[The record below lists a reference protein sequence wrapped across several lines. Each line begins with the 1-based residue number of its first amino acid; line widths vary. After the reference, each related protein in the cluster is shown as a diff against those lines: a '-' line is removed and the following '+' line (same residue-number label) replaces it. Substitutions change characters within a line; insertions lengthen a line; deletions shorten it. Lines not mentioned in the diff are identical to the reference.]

1 MGSHTAA
8 TNNKI
13 ATIRDILPKHGID
26 CVLIPLG
33 INFRWT
39 FGILEEPSE
48 RLVLAILTP
57 EASPIIVAP
66 AFEVDRMKRATGISE
81 VIGWEELQDPY
92 TMVPNLVG
100 KCQKIAVDPKMWF
113 SVYSLLTKTLPK
125 NTEIVSAAPIFDAGR
140 AIKDETEQKAIL
152 KASQK
157 TGDAIVKTLE
167 ELEPGITEAE
177 LQKILVERLTW
188 GSREKTF
195 SLVQFGDNSALPH
208 YHGGERRL
216 RNDDVVL
223 IDAGGTLNN
232 YWGDITMTTVFGK
245 ASQRFK
251 EIYDIV
257 FKANTHGKDTVIKGK
272 LPYEIDNRVRDY
284 ISSKGYGQYF
294 THRTGHGL
302 GLEVHEHPYI
312 VGTNRFPL
320 SSGNV
325 FTIEPGIYLPNEFG
339 VRIEDNVIK
348 TADGILTSDIPR
360 YEMLEV

>member
-1 MGSHTAA
+1 MTK
-8 TNNKI
+8 TNKI
-13 ATIRDILPKHGID
+13 ATIREILPKHGID

-33 INFRWT
+33 INFRWI

-57 EASPIIVAP
+57 EAAPVIVVP
-66 AFEVDRMKRATGISE
+66 AFEVDRVKRATGVSE
-81 VIGWEELQDPY
+81 VVGWEEIQDPY
-92 TMVPNLVG
+92 TVVPNLVG
-100 KCQKIAVDPKMWF
+100 ECKRVAVDPKMWF
-113 SVYSLLTKTLPK
+113 FVYSNLAKKLQKE
-125 NTEIVSAAPIFDAGR
+125 TEIVSAAPVFDAGR
-140 AIKDETEQKAIL
+140 AVKDDMEQKTIL

-157 TGDAIVKTLE
+157 SGDAIVKTLG
-167 ELEPGITEAE
+167 ELEIGVTEAE
-177 LQKILVERLTW
+177 VQKILVDRLIW

-195 SLVQFGDNSALPH
+195 SLVQFGENSALPH

-216 RNDDVVL
+216 EKNDVVL

-232 YWGDITMTTVFGK
+232 YWGDITITTVFGK
-245 ASQRFK
+245 ASPRFK

-257 FKANTHGKDTVIKGK
+257 FEANSRGKEAVTEEK
-272 LPYEIDNRVRDY
+272 LPYEIDNQVRDY
-284 ISSKGYGQYF
+284 IASRGYGQYF

-312 VGTNRFPL
+312 VGTNHSPL
-320 SSGNV
+320 SIGNV

-348 TADGILTSDIPR
+348 TENGLQTSHIPR
-360 YEMLEV
+360 YEMLEL